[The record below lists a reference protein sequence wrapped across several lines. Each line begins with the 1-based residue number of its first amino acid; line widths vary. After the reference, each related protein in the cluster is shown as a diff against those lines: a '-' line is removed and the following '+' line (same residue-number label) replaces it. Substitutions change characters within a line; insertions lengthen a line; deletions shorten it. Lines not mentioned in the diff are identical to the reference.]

1 MNSTSFWSKGNLT
14 PTSLRKKM
22 NSRRRK
28 KKKRI
33 TWTQIIYILKF
44 TRVYMIACKI
54 VIGKV

>member
-28 KKKRI
+28 KKKKNNMD
-33 TWTQIIYILKF
+33 TNYIYS
-44 TRVYMIACKI
+44 KI
-54 VIGKV
+54 YQSPYDCMQNCDW